1 MDDTNLLPLTQPEK
15 RAEIILYLK
24 ELAADDPTELWQN
37 ERKRGL
43 VSDIDQIFHFFFD
56 DNDFD
61 DGDIGASLLD
71 SKEVSSIHEVKSL
84 LDAMLTD
91 LPNGDDA
98 DFVKHSLWP
107 SLRAKTR
114 AALSIFETPEP
125 SPPN

>member
-1 MDDTNLLPLTQPEK
+1 MDDTNLLPLTKPEK

-24 ELAADDPTELWQN
+24 ELAADDPTELWRN

-56 DNDFD
+56 DNNFD

-114 AALSIFETPEP
+114 AALSVFEKPEP